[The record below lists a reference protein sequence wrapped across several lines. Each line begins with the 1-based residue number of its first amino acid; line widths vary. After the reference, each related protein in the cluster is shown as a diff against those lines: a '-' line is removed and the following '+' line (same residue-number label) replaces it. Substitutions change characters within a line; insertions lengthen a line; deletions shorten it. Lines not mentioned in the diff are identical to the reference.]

1 MRAQV
6 EPGYLL
12 DQLPKAAPVQ
22 GEGMEVIA
30 GDFNK
35 LILPGI
41 THWQHGRFM
50 AYFPSISTFESM
62 IAELY
67 SASVSNPGFNWV
79 CSPACTELEQVMM
92 DWMADV
98 LGLGAAFKL
107 ENKGGGGVILNSA
120 SEAAL
125 TAAIAARGDRKGD
138 LVMYGST
145 QTHSLGAKAALI
157 LGVQFRAV
165 AVGEDYRL
173 EGPALETAVEADL
186 AAGLVPFFASEYTI
200 D

>member
-1 MRAQV
+1 
-6 EPGYLL
+6 
-12 DQLPKAAPVQ
+12 
-22 GEGMEVIA
+22 
-30 GDFNK
+30 
-35 LILPGI
+35 
-41 THWQHGRFM
+41 
-50 AYFPSISTFESM
+50 M

-79 CSPACTELEQVMM
+79 CSPACTELEQVTM
-92 DWMADV
+92 DWMADI
-98 LGLGAAFKL
+98 LGLQETFHHRHKA
-107 ENKGGGGVILNSA
+107 GGGGVILNSA

-157 LGVQFRAV
+157 LGVQFRAI
-165 AVGEDYRL
+165 AVGDNYRL
-173 EGPALETAVEADL
+173 KGERLEAAIRVDL
-186 AAGLVPFFASEYTI
+186 EAGLVPFFVSTSRQGCA